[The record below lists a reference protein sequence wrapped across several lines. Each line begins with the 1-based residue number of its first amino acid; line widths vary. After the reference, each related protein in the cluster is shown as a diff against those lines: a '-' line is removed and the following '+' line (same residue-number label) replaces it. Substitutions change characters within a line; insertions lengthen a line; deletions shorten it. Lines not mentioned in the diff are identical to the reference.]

1 MFKSNKKNYKMKKH
15 IAILCMSLLAFS
27 SCSDFLDVQP
37 EGDAPTDNYFLND
50 QQAIDAIDALY
61 AHLQQEGCYGRE
73 LFWEQGA
80 ANDIV
85 WGRTRGY
92 NTLATFEYTG
102 EESPLRDT
110 FERIYVVMARA
121 NYVIQELLE
130 KEATIALTEIENRSL
145 GEAYFC
151 RAWSHFPIA
160 YRYGTDEQGVPFV
173 RYEDFEGGYD
183 NSIPPQRAT
192 VMENY
197 QLIIDDM
204 EEAIARLPRF
214 EEYDADN
221 RGRAHQAAAIAF
233 QAKTYAYWATWDE
246 SKWDNVIELVTRLET
261 EYGRDLA
268 PTFDELFSSDFAN
281 YWTAEYLWTIPGNGG
296 TQMGGSE
303 FPGVI
308 LENQGWG
315 KYNGWGQMKPTLD
328 IYEEMLKD
336 GEGNDRL
343 VRSIL
348 EYNQEFQF
356 FGETR
361 RFYSQSD
368 LEAGFQINKYMDPFK
383 YADPIAA
390 GTVSS
395 NGDWP
400 TVRVNLPIIR
410 FAEMLLFRAEAYL
423 MTGRAAEATS
433 DINRIRLRSNLEP
446 LSGTATMADLYHERR
461 CELAFEFTDH
471 LFDLKRWHRSSNAE
485 IKELAEKELNARPRV
500 RHYEDRTDPESAYT
514 VGYYEDYTN
523 KRTYQDY
530 MMVFPYADEEI
541 TKANGQL
548 KQNKGY

>member
-1 MFKSNKKNYKMKKH
+1 MRKH
-15 IAILCMSLLAFS
+15 IAILILSALVGT
-27 SCSDFLDVQP
+27 SCSDFLDVRS
-37 EGDAPTDNYFLND
+37 EGNPTTDNYFTND
-50 QQAIDAIDALY
+50 QQAIDVIDGLY
-61 AHLQQEGCYGRE
+61 ERFHQEGCYGRE

-80 ANDIV
+80 ACDVV

-92 NTLATFEYTG
+92 NSLATFSYTG
-102 EESPLRDT
+102 EESPLKDVYSRMYST
-110 FERIYVVMARA
+110 MSRA
-121 NYVIQELLE
+121 NWVIQELGNKE
-130 KEATIALTEIENRSL
+130 KETTLTDVENRSL

-151 RAWSHFPIA
+151 RAWAHFLMA
-160 YRYGTDEQGVPFV
+160 YRYGTNEQGVPFV

-183 NSIPPQRAT
+183 NSIPPQRES

-204 EEAIARLPRF
+204 DSAIAHLPRF
-214 EEYDADN
+214 EEYDESN

-233 QAKTYAYWATWDE
+233 KAKTYAYWATWDE
-246 SKWDNVIELVTRLET
+246 TKWNNVIEMVNQLET

-268 PTFDELFSSDFAN
+268 PTFDQLFSSDFSN
-281 YWTAEYLWTIPGNGG
+281 YWTAEYLWTIPGHGG
-296 TQMGGSE
+296 TQPGGSE

-315 KYNGWGQMKPTLD
+315 KYNGWGQNKPTYD

-361 RFYSQSD
+361 KFWSASD
-368 LEAGFQINKYMDPFK
+368 LEAGFMINKYMDPFK
-383 YADPIAA
+383 YADP
-390 GTVSS
+390 VSEGAVS
-395 NGDWP
+395 FNGNWP
-400 TVRVNLPIIR
+400 TVRVNFPIIR

-423 MTGRAAEATS
+423 MTNQADKATA
-433 DINRIRLRSNLEP
+433 DINRIRERSNLQP

-485 IKELAEKELNARPRV
+485 IKALAEKELNSRPRI
-500 RHYEDRTDPESAYT
+500 RKYEDRSNPESPCE
-514 VGYYEDYTN
+514 VIYYGDYAN
-523 KRTYQDY
+523 YKNTYQDY
-530 MMVFPYADEEI
+530 MMVFPYPSEEI
-541 TKANGQL
+541 TKSNGQL

>member
-1 MFKSNKKNYKMKKH
+1 MRKH
-15 IAILCMSLLAFS
+15 IAILILSALVGT
-27 SCSDFLDVQP
+27 SCSDFLDVRS
-37 EGDAPTDNYFLND
+37 EGNPTTDNYFTND
-50 QQAIDAIDALY
+50 QQAIDVIDGLY
-61 AHLQQEGCYGRE
+61 ERFHQEGCYGRE

-80 ANDIV
+80 ACDVV

-92 NTLATFEYTG
+92 NSLATFSYTG
-102 EESPLRDT
+102 EESPLKDVYSRMYST
-110 FERIYVVMARA
+110 MSRA
-121 NYVIQELLE
+121 NWVIQELGNKE
-130 KEATIALTEIENRSL
+130 KETTLTDVENRSL

-151 RAWSHFPIA
+151 RAWAHFLMA
-160 YRYGTDEQGVPFV
+160 YRYGTNEQGVPFV

-183 NSIPPQRAT
+183 NSIPPQRES

-204 EEAIARLPRF
+204 DSAIAHLPRF
-214 EEYDADN
+214 EEYDESN

-233 QAKTYAYWATWDE
+233 KAKTYAYWATWDE
-246 SKWDNVIELVTRLET
+246 TKWNNVIEMVNQLET

-268 PTFDELFSSDFAN
+268 PTFDQLFSSDFSN
-281 YWTAEYLWTIPGNGG
+281 YWTAEYLWTIPGHGG
-296 TQMGGSE
+296 TQPGGSE

-315 KYNGWGQMKPTLD
+315 KYNGWGQNKPTYD

-361 RFYSQSD
+361 KFWSASD
-368 LEAGFQINKYMDPFK
+368 LEAGFMINKYMDPFK
-383 YADPIAA
+383 YADPVSEGA
-390 GTVSS
+390 VSS
-395 NGDWP
+395 NGNWP
-400 TVRVNLPIIR
+400 TVRVNFPIIR

-423 MTGRAAEATS
+423 MTNQADKATA
-433 DINRIRLRSNLEP
+433 DINRIRERSNLQP

-485 IKELAEKELNARPRV
+485 IKALAEKELNSRPRI
-500 RHYEDRTDPESAYT
+500 RKYDDRSNPESSFEVT
-514 VGYYEDYTN
+514 YYEDYTN
-523 KRTYQDY
+523 KNAYQDY
-530 MMVFPYADEEI
+530 MMVFPYPSEEI
-541 TKANGQL
+541 TKSNGQL

>member
-1 MFKSNKKNYKMKKH
+1 MRKH
-15 IAILCMSLLAFS
+15 IAILILSALVGT
-27 SCSDFLDVQP
+27 SCSDFLDVRS
-37 EGDAPTDNYFLND
+37 EGNPTTDNYFTND
-50 QQAIDAIDALY
+50 QQAIDVIDGLY
-61 AHLQQEGCYGRE
+61 ERFHQEGCYGRE

-80 ANDIV
+80 ACDVV

-92 NTLATFEYTG
+92 NSLATFAYTG
-102 EESPLRDT
+102 EESPLKDVY
-110 FERIYVVMARA
+110 ERMYSTMSRA
-121 NYVIQELLE
+121 NWIIQELGNKE
-130 KEATIALTEIENRSL
+130 KATTLTDVEKRSL

-151 RAWSHFPIA
+151 RGWAHFLMA
-160 YRYGTDEQGVPFV
+160 YRYGTNEQGVPFV

-183 NSIPPQRAT
+183 NSIPPQRSS

-197 QLIIDDM
+197 QLIIEDM
-204 EEAIARLPRF
+204 DNAIAHLPRF
-214 EEYDADN
+214 EEYDENN

-233 QAKTYAYWATWDE
+233 KAKTYAYWATWDE
-246 SKWDNVIELVTRLET
+246 TKWSNVIEMVNQLET

-268 PTFDELFSSDFAN
+268 PTFDQLFSSDFSN
-281 YWTAEYLWTIPGNGG
+281 YWTAEYLWTIPGQGG
-296 TQMGGSE
+296 TQPGGSE

-315 KYNGWGQMKPTLD
+315 KYNGWGQNKPTYD

-361 RFYSQSD
+361 KFWSTSD
-368 LEAGFQINKYMDPFK
+368 LAAGFMINKYMDPFK
-383 YADPIAA
+383 YADPINEGA
-390 GTVSS
+390 VSY
-395 NGDWP
+395 NGNWP
-400 TVRVNLPIIR
+400 TVRVNFPIIR

-423 MTGRAAEATS
+423 MTNQADKATT
-433 DINRIRLRSNLEP
+433 DINRIRERSNLQP

-471 LFDLKRWHRSSNAE
+471 LFDLKRWHRSSNSE
-485 IKELAEKELNARPRV
+485 IKAIAEKELNSRPRI
-500 RHYEDRTDPESAYT
+500 RKYEDRSNPESAFEVT
-514 VGYYEDYTN
+514 YYEDYTN
-523 KRTYQDY
+523 KNAYQDY
-530 MMVFPYADEEI
+530 MMVFPYPSEEI
-541 TKANGQL
+541 TKSNGQL